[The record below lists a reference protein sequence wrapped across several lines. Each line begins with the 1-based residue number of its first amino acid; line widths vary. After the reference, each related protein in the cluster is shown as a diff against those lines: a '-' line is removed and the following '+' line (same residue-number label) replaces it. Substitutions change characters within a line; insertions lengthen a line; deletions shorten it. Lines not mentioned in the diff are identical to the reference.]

1 MESAQSGSDATGAAI
16 GKDEIRTAIATHLGL
31 DPADIADG
39 DDLIQL
45 GLDSIRTMKLAGG
58 WRKRGIAVNFAQL
71 AAEPTVAD
79 WYRLLGGDPAAP
91 EPDRGAGAHRAPTEI
106 AGAAADG
113 AAAAVNHADSA
124 AGGYSA
130 AAHGENGVAGDADAQ
145 SDGAAK
151 NSAASGRA
159 AARGSVTA
167 AGGSDPVAV
176 PDPVAAGGSGAVAS
190 GADGADTRP
199 DRAAVRP
206 QGRSG
211 APVGADGAAAGADA
225 AADDGSPF
233 PLAPMQHAYWIGR
246 SEGQQLGAVA
256 AHLYVEFD
264 GGDVDP
270 GRLERAAELLVARHP
285 MLRTRFLPDGTQQT
299 LERPGRPVWSVTDLR
314 DRDAAEVE
322 RVLAALRDGK
332 THQLMAVED
341 GQVIDIA
348 LTLLPG
354 GRTRLHL
361 DVDMLAADAM
371 SYRILVGDLARL
383 YHGEEL
389 PPQTYTFREYLAGQ
403 AAPGPDHARARD
415 WWQRRLPE
423 LPGAPELPR
432 ASELTHATAPA
443 PASVPASAA
452 VPVPA
457 PASGSAA
464 APASAGAPVPEAA
477 PASADVDSN
486 LGAGERLS
494 GISGGSTGVDAGH
507 SAEMRTVRFH
517 RWLSPTAKAR
527 MFAAAH
533 TRGITPA
540 MALASVFAETI
551 GGWSARRRFLL
562 NLPLFHREPVHPQV
576 DGVVGDFTS
585 SVLLEVDVT
594 EPATVTERAQ
604 ALQRELHAAGAHS
617 AYSGLEVLRDLG
629 RLRGEPVLAPIVY
642 TSAINLGELFA
653 EHVTDTFG
661 DPAWIISQGPQVL
674 LDAQVTEVRGGLL
687 LNWDVRASAFPA
699 GMVEAMFA
707 RYIDAIL
714 RLAGITDSSEASET
728 IGGAGTSARAAT
740 ASAQRD
746 GAALGTADASQSP
759 ASRPAYTAAAR
770 TWTAGMTATGTT
782 ATGAAAHGANVA
794 GGTAC
799 DAADTST
806 PGITEH
812 AAPEA
817 VADGAH
823 AATGIAH
830 SVRAT
835 EVAGGIADA
844 AGVTEVAGGI
854 ADAAGASSQPG
865 ADLAA
870 QVDAMEE
877 AVAAALSAAR
887 PVDNTETGWD
897 AEATVRI
904 PLEQAVVRSR
914 VNATSGPV
922 SGRTL
927 HAGLFQHA
935 AVNPDAPAVIWE
947 TDAEPGSGATAF
959 AHAVAGR
966 GFDPAAGTA
975 AAQTGARRGVA
986 GSEQEHAHIQG
997 ERAARTD
1004 GRPDGQDDVR
1014 AADRAHG
1021 ERAARAHTLTYGEL
1035 AAQALAVAGA
1045 LRAAGVRPGDAVAVQ
1060 LPKGP
1065 DQIVATLGVLAAGGV
1080 YVPIGFDQPAARRA
1094 EIIRTGDVVAA
1105 LTAGVEV
1112 PEVRT
1117 LALAGARV
1125 FAEPLAEPVFPDPE
1139 AIAYVLFTSGST
1151 GKPKGVEVPHRAAM
1165 NTIDDLDDRFDIG
1178 PADRALAL
1186 SALEFDLSVY
1196 DIFGLFA
1203 VGGAV
1208 LAVDETQRA
1217 EPARWLELIERHR
1230 VSVLNCV
1237 PSLLDMLLSAASGRR
1252 LDSLRMVI
1260 LGGDWVDVA
1269 LPGRVRQVAPDCR
1282 FAGLGGATET
1292 AIHSTIC
1299 EVVDAR
1305 VPAEWSAVPYGTPLR
1320 NVRCRVVGPAGHDC
1334 PDWVTG
1340 ELWIGGD
1347 GVAAGY
1353 RNDPERTADRFVTH
1367 EGLRWYRT
1375 GDLARYLPD
1384 GTLEFLGRADHQVK
1398 IRGYRVELGE
1408 VESAL
1413 RALPGVRH
1421 AIAAVIGSAAPKLA
1435 AVVVGVE
1442 GAELRVEAL
1451 LAQAADLLPAYM
1463 IPARVELLAE
1473 LPFTANGKPDRKAI
1487 ATLLAAGERV
1497 SEFVAPR
1504 TDLERALADIVA
1516 AVLGRDR
1523 VGATDDFFALGG
1535 DSVLATAVVARV
1547 REWLDSPDTVVADFF
1562 AARTVAGLA
1571 RRLLEREQRTATPG
1585 RLATVAAMYLEVAAL
1600 SDEEVLA
1607 QR

>member
-1 MESAQSGSDATGAAI
+1 
-16 GKDEIRTAIATHLGL
+16 
-31 DPADIADG
+31 
-39 DDLIQL
+39 
-45 GLDSIRTMKLAGG
+45 
-58 WRKRGIAVNFAQL
+58 
-71 AAEPTVAD
+71 
-79 WYRLLGGDPAAP
+79 
-91 EPDRGAGAHRAPTEI
+91 
-106 AGAAADG
+106 
-113 AAAAVNHADSA
+113 
-124 AGGYSA
+124 
-130 AAHGENGVAGDADAQ
+130 
-145 SDGAAK
+145 
-151 NSAASGRA
+151 
-159 AARGSVTA
+159 
-167 AGGSDPVAV
+167 
-176 PDPVAAGGSGAVAS
+176 
-190 GADGADTRP
+190 
-199 DRAAVRP
+199 
-206 QGRSG
+206 
-211 APVGADGAAAGADA
+211 
-225 AADDGSPF
+225 
-233 PLAPMQHAYWIGR
+233 
-246 SEGQQLGAVA
+246 
-256 AHLYVEFD
+256 
-264 GGDVDP
+264 
-270 GRLERAAELLVARHP
+270 
-285 MLRTRFLPDGTQQT
+285 
-299 LERPGRPVWSVTDLR
+299 
-314 DRDAAEVE
+314 
-322 RVLAALRDGK
+322 
-332 THQLMAVED
+332 
-341 GQVIDIA
+341 
-348 LTLLPG
+348 
-354 GRTRLHL
+354 
-361 DVDMLAADAM
+361 
-371 SYRILVGDLARL
+371 
-383 YHGEEL
+383 
-389 PPQTYTFREYLAGQ
+389 
-403 AAPGPDHARARD
+403 
-415 WWQRRLPE
+415 
-423 LPGAPELPR
+423 
-432 ASELTHATAPA
+432 
-443 PASVPASAA
+443 
-452 VPVPA
+452 
-457 PASGSAA
+457 
-464 APASAGAPVPEAA
+464 
-477 PASADVDSN
+477 
-486 LGAGERLS
+486 
-494 GISGGSTGVDAGH
+494 
-507 SAEMRTVRFH
+507 
-517 RWLSPTAKAR
+517 
-527 MFAAAH
+527 
-533 TRGITPA
+533 
-540 MALASVFAETI
+540 
-551 GGWSARRRFLL
+551 
-562 NLPLFHREPVHPQV
+562 
-576 DGVVGDFTS
+576 
-585 SVLLEVDVT
+585 
-594 EPATVTERAQ
+594 
-604 ALQRELHAAGAHS
+604 
-617 AYSGLEVLRDLG
+617 
-629 RLRGEPVLAPIVY
+629 
-642 TSAINLGELFA
+642 
-653 EHVTDTFG
+653 
-661 DPAWIISQGPQVL
+661 
-674 LDAQVTEVRGGLL
+674 
-687 LNWDVRASAFPA
+687 
-699 GMVEAMFA
+699 
-707 RYIDAIL
+707 
-714 RLAGITDSSEASET
+714 
-728 IGGAGTSARAAT
+728 
-740 ASAQRD
+740 
-746 GAALGTADASQSP
+746 
-759 ASRPAYTAAAR
+759 
-770 TWTAGMTATGTT
+770 
-782 ATGAAAHGANVA
+782 
-794 GGTAC
+794 
-799 DAADTST
+799 
-806 PGITEH
+806 
-812 AAPEA
+812 
-817 VADGAH
+817 
-823 AATGIAH
+823 
-830 SVRAT
+830 
-835 EVAGGIADA
+835 
-844 AGVTEVAGGI
+844 
-854 ADAAGASSQPG
+854 
-865 ADLAA
+865 
-870 QVDAMEE
+870 MEE
-877 AVAAALSAAR
+877 AVAAALSAPR

-947 TDAEPGSGATAF
+947 TDTEPGSGATEF
-959 AHAVAGR
+959 AETVAGR
-966 GFDPAAGTA
+966 GFDPAAGTV
-975 AAQTGARRGVA
+975 AAQAGARRGVA

-1014 AADRAHG
+1014 ADDRARG

-1065 DQIVATLGVLAAGGV
+1065 DQIVATAGVLAAGGV

-1094 EIIRTGDVVAA
+1094 EIIRTGAVVAA
-1105 LTAGVEV
+1105 LTAGAEV

-1208 LAVDETQRA
+1208 LAVDESQRA

-1269 LPGRVRQVAPDCR
+1269 LPGRLRQVAPDCR

-1442 GAELRVEAL
+1442 GAELRVETL

-1463 IPARVELLAE
+1463 IPTRVELLAE

-1487 ATLLAAGERV
+1487 VTLLAAGERV

-1571 RRLLEREQRTATPG
+1571 QRLLEREQRTATPG

-1600 SDEEVLA
+1600 SDEAVLA

>member
-16 GKDEIRTAIATHLGL
+16 GKDEIRSAIATHLGL

-39 DDLIQL
+39 DDLIQH

-71 AAEPTVAD
+71 AAAPTVAD
-79 WYRLLGGDPAAP
+79 WHRLLGGDTTASEPDGGAGEHRAATEIVPATANGAAP
-91 EPDRGAGAHRAPTEI
+91 AS
-106 AGAAADG
+106 
-113 AAAAVNHADSA
+113 NHGNAA
-124 AGGYSA
+124 AGGRVA
-130 AAHGENGVAGDADAQ
+130 AAHGVDGGAGDADARPG
-145 SDGAAK
+145 DAV
-151 NSAASGRA
+151 NGRA
-159 AARGSVTA
+159 VADAPVGGVGGADDPSHDAPRRHGSADVVIGG
-167 AGGSDPVAV
+167 AGVI
-176 PDPVAAGGSGAVAS
+176 AG
-190 GADGADTRP
+190 GADGTVGAADVA
-199 DRAAVRP
+199 D
-206 QGRSG
+206 GESSG
-211 APVGADGAAAGADA
+211 ALAVGDADAARAVPAAAGSSPATET
-225 AADDGSPF
+225 ADDGSPF

-246 SEGQQLGAVA
+246 SEGQRLGAVA

-270 GRLERAAELLVARHP
+270 ERLERAAEQLVARHP

-322 RVLAALRDGK
+322 RVLESLRDGK

-371 SYRILVGDLARL
+371 SYRILISDLARL
-383 YHGEEL
+383 YHGEQL

-403 AAPGPDHARARD
+403 AAPGPDHARDRD

-432 ASELTHATAPA
+432 ASELAHATAPESTA
-443 PASVPASAA
+443 ASAS
-452 VPVPA
+452 PA
-457 PASGSAA
+457 PVSPAPVSAAASASAA
-464 APASAGAPVPEAA
+464 APQPVPA
-477 PASADVDSN
+477 V
-486 LGAGERLS
+486 
-494 GISGGSTGVDAGH
+494 GSHA
-507 SAEMRTVRFH
+507 AEMRTVRFH
-517 RWLSPTAKAR
+517 RWLSPAAKAR

-533 TRGITPA
+533 ARGITPA

-551 GGWSARRRFLL
+551 GGWSAQRRFLL

-585 SVLLEVDVT
+585 SVLLAVDVT
-594 EPATVTERAQ
+594 EPATVTERAK

-617 AYSGLEVLRDLG
+617 GYSGLEVLRDLG
-629 RLRGEPVLAPIVY
+629 RRRGEPVLAPIVY

-653 EHVTDTFG
+653 DHVTDTFG

-714 RLAGITDSSEASET
+714 RLAGSTDSTETSET
-728 IGGAGTSARAAT
+728 IGGAGAAAAEAADRAA
-740 ASAQRD
+740 ANS
-746 GAALGTADASQSP
+746 
-759 ASRPAYTAAAR
+759 
-770 TWTAGMTATGTT
+770 ATG
-782 ATGAAAHGANVA
+782 V
-794 GGTAC
+794 
-799 DAADTST
+799 
-806 PGITEH
+806 TEH
-812 AAPEA
+812 AAPETA
-817 VADGAH
+817 AD
-823 AATGIAH
+823 
-830 SVRAT
+830 
-835 EVAGGIADA
+835 EVAG
-844 AGVTEVAGGI
+844 VAN
-854 ADAAGASSQPG
+854 
-865 ADLAA
+865 LAA
-870 QVDAMEE
+870 QVGAMEE
-877 AVAAALSAAR
+877 AVAAALSATR
-887 PVDNTETGWD
+887 PVDNSETGWD

-922 SGRTL
+922 TGRTL
-927 HAGLFQHA
+927 HAGLFEHA
-935 AVNPDAPAVIWE
+935 AAKPDAPAVIWE
-947 TDAEPGSGATAF
+947 SDAVPGDDRA
-959 AHAVAGR
+959 
-966 GFDPAAGTA
+966 D
-975 AAQTGARRGVA
+975 
-986 GSEQEHAHIQG
+986 G
-997 ERAARTD
+997 ERIS
-1004 GRPDGQDDVR
+1004 
-1014 AADRAHG
+1014 
-1021 ERAARAHTLTYGEL
+1021 RAHTLSYGEL

-1065 DQIVATLGVLAAGGV
+1065 DQIVATVGVLAAGGV

-1105 LTAGVEV
+1105 LTAGAEV

-1151 GKPKGVEVPHRAAM
+1151 GTPKGVEVPHRAAM
-1165 NTIDDLDDRFDIG
+1165 NTIDDLDDRFEIG

-1269 LPGRVRQVAPDCR
+1269 LPGRLKQIAPGCR

-1292 AIHSTIC
+1292 AIHSTVC

-1442 GAELRVEAL
+1442 GARLRVETL
-1451 LAQAADLLPAYM
+1451 LAEAADLLPAYM
-1463 IPARVELLAE
+1463 IPTRVELLAE

-1487 ATLLAAGERV
+1487 AALLAAGEQA

-1516 AVLGRDR
+1516 AVLGRER

-1571 RRLLEREQRTATPG
+1571 QRLLDREQRTGAPG
-1585 RLATVAAMYLEVAAL
+1585 RLAAVAAMYLEVAAM
-1600 SDEEVLA
+1600 SEEEVLA